1 MTALDPQ
8 PSAGAELGANLEQLL
23 DEVARRAA
31 RQAVE
36 QAHVDRDREVLG
48 VDEAAALLDV
58 DRDVVERE
66 LRAGV
71 LPGRKVGRRWR
82 LPRRA
87 LLDHLDNGG
96 GA

>member
-8 PSAGAELGANLEQLL
+8 SSVGAELGASLEQLL
-23 DEVARRAA
+23 DEIARRAA

-36 QAHVDRDREVLG
+36 QADVDRDRAVLG
-48 VDEAAALLDV
+48 VEEAAELLGV

-87 LLDHLDNGG
+87 LLDHLENGG
-96 GA
+96 GT